1 MHFAGRSREF
11 PSVVSRCQRTLNVVS
26 TRRLILASLL
36 CGIAIL
42 VAGGLKLFQTT
53 ADGNRVDAVLL
64 GVGEAASVAGVDVS
78 VTEVSRTDRATLVSV
93 RAGLSNAATDA
104 APTDLASG
112 WRMLVDGALTAPVD
126 AVTNS
131 GEACGLLPTN
141 GTVTCILEFGVA
153 NGTPTFIYSRDGS
166 QAQWLAGT

>member
-1 MHFAGRSREF
+1 M
-11 PSVVSRCQRTLNVVS
+11 S

-53 ADGNRVDAVLL
+53 ADGNRVDAALL
-64 GVGEAASVAGVDVS
+64 RVGESRFVAGVDVT
-78 VTEVSRTDRATLVSV
+78 VVDVARTERATLVTV
-93 RAGLSNAATDA
+93 TMARDA
-104 APTDLASG
+104 AAPSDDAAADVVTG
-112 WRMLVDGALTAPVD
+112 WRMLADGALTSPRDVNATDVAATTDECD
-126 AVTNS
+126 AIPATGS
-131 GEACGLLPTN
+131 
-141 GTVTCILEFGVA
+141 VTCVLDFGVA

>member
-1 MHFAGRSREF
+1 M
-11 PSVVSRCQRTLNVVS
+11 S

-53 ADGNRVDAVLL
+53 ADGNRVDAALL
-64 GVGEAASVAGVDVS
+64 RVGDSSLVSGVDVT
-78 VTEVSRTDRATLVSV
+78 VVDVARTERATLVTV
-93 RAGLSNAATDA
+93 TMARDDA
-104 APTDLASG
+104 APSDDTAVDVVTG
-112 WRMLVDGALTAPVD
+112 WRMLADGALTSPRDVNASDVAATTD
-126 AVTNS
+126 
-131 GEACGLLPTN
+131 ECGAIPAT
-141 GTVTCILEFGVA
+141 GSVTCVLDFGVA

>member
-1 MHFAGRSREF
+1 M
-11 PSVVSRCQRTLNVVS
+11 S

-53 ADGNRVDAVLL
+53 ADGNRVDAALL
-64 GVGEAASVAGVDVS
+64 GVGEAASVAGLDVAVVDVA
-78 VTEVSRTDRATLVSV
+78 RTDLATLVTVTMS
-93 RAGLSNAATDA
+93 RDDTALGSDA
-104 APTDLASG
+104 APNDGTTEVVTG
-112 WRMLVDGALTAPVD
+112 WRMLADGALTSPRDVD
-126 AVTNS
+126 AADVGTTTNDCDAIPATGS
-131 GEACGLLPTN
+131 
-141 GTVTCILEFGVA
+141 VTCVLDFGVA

>member
-1 MHFAGRSREF
+1 M
-11 PSVVSRCQRTLNVVS
+11 S

-53 ADGNRVDAVLL
+53 ADGNRVDAALL
-64 GVGEAASVAGVDVS
+64 RVGEAASVAGLDVAVVDVA
-78 VTEVSRTDRATLVSV
+78 RTDMATLVTVTMS
-93 RAGLSNAATDA
+93 RDDTALGSDA
-104 APTDLASG
+104 APSDDAAMDVVTG
-112 WRMLVDGALTAPVD
+112 WRMLADGALTSPRDVD
-126 AVTNS
+126 AADVGTTTNDCDAIPATGS
-131 GEACGLLPTN
+131 
-141 GTVTCILEFGVA
+141 VTCVLDFGVA

>member
-1 MHFAGRSREF
+1 M
-11 PSVVSRCQRTLNVVS
+11 S

-53 ADGNRVDAVLL
+53 ADGNRVDAALL
-64 GVGEAASVAGVDVS
+64 GVGD
-78 VTEVSRTDRATLVSV
+78 ATLV
-93 RAGLSNAATDA
+93 AGLDVAVIDVARTDIATLVTVTMSRNDA
-104 APTDLASG
+104 ALGGDAASGGDDTADVVTG
-112 WRMLVDGALTAPVD
+112 WRMLADGALTSPRDVD
-126 AVTNS
+126 SADVGTTTDDCAV
-131 GEACGLLPTN
+131 LPAT
-141 GTVTCILEFGVA
+141 GSVTCILDFGVA